1 MSEGLALQ
9 STAAG
14 EAAAA
19 GEAGPPVEAPPSFG
33 IYRTVGRIAEGGM
46 GMILRAEDMRGGP
59 PVAIKTVRSTRAA
72 DAIAIQREI
81 VTLSRVRHPGIV
93 RLRGYGVQRGGP
105 WIALELLDGRTLD
118 HEMSRYWPETTTG
131 GGDASPRSDERPTVP
146 ARALRGRAARS
157 RPLFPVAGGGHLAEV
172 FSIVQKLCLAL
183 EHLHASGIVHRDVK
197 PANVF
202 LGDDGR
208 TTLIDYGLA
217 CAASPTAPMEG
228 GAICVGTLEYA
239 APEQICGGPLDHRAD
254 IYSLGCLLYEL
265 VTGQVPFRGRSMSEI
280 AECQIRRE
288 PIAPSRL
295 MAEVPADLDQLILSM
310 LAKRP
315 GHRPC
320 GAAEI
325 GWRLARIERQRQGP
339 PPLGTAQLRS
349 AMRSQL

>member
-1 MSEGLALQ
+1 MSDVPALQ
-9 STAAG
+9 P
-14 EAAAA
+14 AAAP
-19 GEAGPPVEAPPSFG
+19 EGPTCFGVYRAVE
-33 IYRTVGRIAEGGM
+33 RIAEGGM
-46 GMILRAEDMRGGP
+46 GIIFRAQDMRGGP
-59 PVAIKTVRSTRAA
+59 PVAIKTVRTSREA

-93 RLRGYGVQRGGP
+93 RLRGYGVQRSGP
-105 WIALELLDGRTLD
+105 WMALEFLDGRTLD
-118 HEMSRYWPETTTG
+118 HEMSRYWPDTTTG
-131 GGDASPRSDERPTVP
+131 AGEGRLPSDERPTAPV
-146 ARALRGRAARS
+146 RAPQIRS
-157 RPLFPVAGGGHLAEV
+157 AGMRPLFPVAGGGHLPEV

-183 EHLHASGIVHRDVK
+183 EHLHGSGIVHRDVK

-202 LGDDGR
+202 LGRDGR
-208 TTLIDYGLA
+208 TTLIDFGLA

-239 APEQICGGPLDHRAD
+239 APEQICGGPLDQRAD

-280 AECQIRRE
+280 AERQIKRE
-288 PIAPSRL
+288 AIAPSQL
-295 MAEVPADLDQLILSM
+295 MTDVPADLDELILSM
-310 LAKRP
+310 LAKAPAQRP
-315 GHRPC
+315 S

-325 GWRLARIERQRQGP
+325 GWRLARIERRRQGP